1 MLPSRPWLVVAIAAG
16 AVVVATG
23 GTLAHVR
30 AATLETQREQVSQL
44 AQAVT
49 DETDSG
55 LQGADAGLAAMRAEL
70 QDGRLAA
77 DGADVASALQR
88 RAGHMPLVETLWLV
102 DDGWNAIAASDSS
115 PPPPVAALAA
125 GPDAPGHADL
135 VIGQPA
141 PTGTAG
147 TTRVILARRF
157 SAPPG
162 QASGWILAAVPEA
175 ALLGRFGAADPPRDT
190 RIAIFRADGVRLAG
204 RLEDAQG
211 PAEPF
216 SALRLTA
223 LHVDQIHRFRDGSE
237 RLVGMHDARHYDVT
251 VVLTRDLDTV
261 LSGWRLAA
269 RIAALALAVAVALAG
284 ATLLFRHRPAA
295 GGAGN

>member
-1 MLPSRPWLVVAIAAG
+1 MLPSRPWLVVAIATG
-16 AVVVATG
+16 ALTVATCG
-23 GTLAHVR
+23 MLVHVR
-30 AATLETQREQVSQL
+30 AAALETQREQVSQL

-49 DETDSG
+49 DETDRG

-70 QDGRLAA
+70 QDGRIVA
-77 DGADVASALQR
+77 DGADAASALQR
-88 RAGHMPLVETLWLV
+88 RAGHMPLVESLWLV
-102 DDGWNAIAASDSS
+102 DDGWNPIAASDGS
-115 PPPPVAALAA
+115 PLPPVAALAA
-125 GPDAPGHADL
+125 GPDAPGRTGL

-141 PTGTAG
+141 PAGTAG
-147 TTRVILARRF
+147 QTRVILARRF
-157 SAPPG
+157 SSPPG

-175 ALLGRFGAADPPRDT
+175 ALLGRFGEPDPPRDT
-190 RIAIFRADGVRLAG
+190 RLAIFRADGVRLAG

-223 LHVDQIHRFRDGSE
+223 LHVDQIHRFNDGSE

-261 LSGWRLAA
+261 LAGWRMATRLAA
-269 RIAALALAVAVALAG
+269 LGLVVLVALACAGVLFLRRSG
-284 ATLLFRHRPAA
+284 APTA
-295 GGAGN
+295 